1 MFAAS
6 LSAACIHWRVDEWT
20 LAHLL
25 REGHV
30 TAAVAT
36 LAYLPETESITQVRA
51 MTTEVSFVWVYAC
64 GWVCI
69 GCRWS
74 SS

>member
-1 MFAAS
+1 MRLKVQDRMFAAS
-6 LSAACIHWRVDEWT
+6 LSAACIHWKADEWT

-36 LAYLPETESITQVRA
+36 LAYLPETKSVTQVRVL
-51 MTTEVSFVWVYAC
+51 TTTKMSVLQLYAHD
-64 GWVCI
+64 
-69 GCRWS
+69 
-74 SS
+74 